1 MWCIFSLSFTLLY
14 SRMAQK
20 GGQHQTEIASIETI
34 ENGTCA
40 NNIRYLLRFVGFL
53 VSFSKLFA
61 TLAGSLYLYL
71 VHSFSVSLF
80 IWNAGQKN
88 ATTHLSIVVI
98 HFVNSINTLM
108 GTKLMPRHSLE
119 RIASDCN
126 VVFTINV
133 AYEPHQNSVFAFF
146 MFNLRMLRRLPSI
159 SLSQSLGSWKL

>member
-1 MWCIFSLSFTLLY
+1 MRQQYPLS
-14 SRMAQK
+14 
-20 GGQHQTEIASIETI
+20 IAVCRLSGFFFQI
-34 ENGTCA
+34 
-40 NNIRYLLRFVGFL
+40 IRYVGWL
-53 VSFSKLFA
+53 
-61 TLAGSLYLYL
+61 SLPL
-71 VHSFSVSLF
+71 SRSLF
-80 IWNAGQKN
+80 FGVSIHLKRWTKN

-159 SLSQSLGSWKL
+159 SLSQSLGS